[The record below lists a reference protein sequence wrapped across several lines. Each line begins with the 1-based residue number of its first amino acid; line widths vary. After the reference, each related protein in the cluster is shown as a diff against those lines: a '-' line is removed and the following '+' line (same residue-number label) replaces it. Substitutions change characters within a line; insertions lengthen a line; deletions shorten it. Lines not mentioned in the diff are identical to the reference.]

1 MHIGFLTTEYPPLP
15 SGGIGT
21 SIRNLARALVAM
33 GHRVTVIGWGAAT
46 EFEDQGVKARFL
58 SDTHLPKTGWF
69 INRLRVQR
77 ELRRLVAKENLQ
89 IVEAPDW
96 GGLSAGLQPGCPV
109 VVRCH
114 GSAVYFAHLLHE
126 KVRPSVRLA
135 ERMVLTQADGVVAVS
150 RFAADIT
157 AQLFGLKKSL
167 GVIPNGIDLSQFE
180 PGPPEEIAPNTPNT
194 LLYLGTLVRKKGVL
208 DLCRAFSRVVEQFP
222 EARLRLIGRDAAD
235 RQTGAPSVWA
245 LCREMLSLR
254 ARARVEYLGVR
265 PYAEVQD
272 YVRQAAVC
280 VFPSHAEAMPLSWLE
295 AMACVKPVVAYDI
308 GWASEVV
315 AHERTGLLV
324 PLGDVE
330 KLSAAIVRLLCDG
343 ALRNHFGAAGRR
355 QVEAKFSAQAVAKQ
369 SVAWYRNVINEQNHG

>member
-1 MHIGFLTTEYPPLP
+1 
-15 SGGIGT
+15 
-21 SIRNLARALVAM
+21 
-33 GHRVTVIGWGAAT
+33 
-46 EFEDQGVKARFL
+46 
-58 SDTHLPKTGWF
+58 
-69 INRLRVQR
+69 
-77 ELRRLVAKENLQ
+77 
-89 IVEAPDW
+89 
-96 GGLSAGLQPGCPV
+96 
-109 VVRCH
+109 
-114 GSAVYFAHLLHE
+114 
-126 KVRPSVRLA
+126 
-135 ERMVLTQADGVVAVS
+135 
-150 RFAADIT
+150 
-157 AQLFGLKKSL
+157 
-167 GVIPNGIDLSQFE
+167 
-180 PGPPEEIAPNTPNT
+180 
-194 LLYLGTLVRKKGVL
+194 
-208 DLCRAFSRVVEQFP
+208 
-222 EARLRLIGRDAAD
+222 
-235 RQTGAPSVWA
+235 
-245 LCREMLSLR
+245 MLSLR

-280 VFPSHAEAMPLSWLE
+280 VFPSYAEAMPLSWLE